1 MLRKHTQKDRE
12 YYLYKPTELIKQ
24 SLSQNYKV
32 QHKILENFQN

>member
-12 YYLYKPTELIKQ
+12 YYLYNPTELIKQ

-32 QHKILENFQN
+32 QHNILDNF